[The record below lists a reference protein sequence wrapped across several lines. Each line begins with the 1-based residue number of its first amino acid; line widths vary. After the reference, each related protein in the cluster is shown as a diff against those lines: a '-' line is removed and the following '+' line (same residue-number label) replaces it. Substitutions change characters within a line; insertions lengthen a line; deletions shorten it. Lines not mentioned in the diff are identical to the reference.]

1 MVTRNLLV
9 VLFDQGSLTRG
20 QPIGRAPSDR
30 EIHMIRKFLIGAAL
44 FSLSLTTTNSQAQQ
58 QPVRVAVNKGDG
70 VTEKPHPLK
79 PAIDIAKAAL
89 VNSKQNI
96 ND

>member
-1 MVTRNLLV
+1 
-9 VLFDQGSLTRG
+9 
-20 QPIGRAPSDR
+20 
-30 EIHMIRKFLIGAAL
+30 MIRKFLIGAAL

-70 VTEKPHPLK
+70 VAEKPHPLK

-89 VNSKQNI
+89 VNSKKNI
-96 ND
+96 NDYDSGRSKNDPVNVWNKHKRTK